1 MKKWK
6 YLKGCED
13 DFAGHNTA
21 YLVVKSGSTGE
32 IFYLSIDYAG
42 RIEVI
47 EGCGDVVI
55 AYREPITDEQD
66 LNDCIGA
73 PEADVRRGG
82 FIPNT
87 TSVGDL
93 SPEPSIMGVPL
104 RKINGAETVTY
115 PGIDAIITERE
126 PVADEDDL
134 NECIGIPVTDFGAVS
149 DVDELITERGS
160 RYGKFKDGAE
170 IMQELKDVMRE
181 VDGWHNLTPSQREA
195 LDMIQH
201 KIGRILNGDPTYDDS
216 WKDIAGYAT
225 LIVNELNGEI
235 K

>member
-1 MKKWK
+1 MSNWE
-6 YLKGCED
+6 YLKGCEK
-13 DFAGHNTA
+13 DFDGHKTA
-21 YLVVKSGSTGE
+21 SVVVKSGLTG
-32 IFYLSIDYAG
+32 IIYYLSHYYV
-42 RIEVI
+42 RKVSTI
-47 EGCGDVVI
+47 EGAGDIVI
-55 AYREPITDEQD
+55 AIRIPVNDEQD

-73 PEADVRRGG
+73 PEAD
-82 FIPNT
+82 
-87 TSVGDL
+87 
-93 SPEPSIMGVPL
+93 
-104 RKINGAETVTY
+104 A
-115 PGIDAIITERE
+115 TEQ
-126 PVADEDDL
+126 
-134 NECIGIPVTDFGAVS
+134 
-149 DVDELITERGS
+149 LITERGS

-170 IMQELKDVMRE
+170 IMQELKDVMRG

>member
-1 MKKWK
+1 MSNWE
-6 YLKGCED
+6 YLKGCEK
-13 DFAGHNTA
+13 DFDGHKTA
-21 YLVVKSGSTGE
+21 SVVVKSGLTG
-32 IFYLSIDYAG
+32 IIYYLSHHCVG
-42 RIEVI
+42 KVSTI
-47 EGCGDVVI
+47 EGAGDIVI
-55 AYREPITDEQD
+55 AIRIPVNDEQD

-73 PEADVRRGG
+73 PEAD
-82 FIPNT
+82 
-87 TSVGDL
+87 
-93 SPEPSIMGVPL
+93 
-104 RKINGAETVTY
+104 A
-115 PGIDAIITERE
+115 TEQ
-126 PVADEDDL
+126 
-134 NECIGIPVTDFGAVS
+134 
-149 DVDELITERGS
+149 LITERGS

>member
-1 MKKWK
+1 MTTR
-6 YLKGCED
+6 YRLLKGSACDFVGAPANARLAIRHRMDGRLAWCEKLETHATMWEPD
-13 DFAGHNTA
+13 KKNT
-21 YLVVKSGSTGE
+21 YFIGNKENWFLVG
-32 IFYLSIDYAG
+32 I
-42 RIEVI
+42 
-47 EGCGDVVI
+47 
-55 AYREPITDEQD
+55 REPVTDDEQD

-73 PEADVRRGG
+73 PEAD
-82 FIPNT
+82 
-87 TSVGDL
+87 
-93 SPEPSIMGVPL
+93 
-104 RKINGAETVTY
+104 A
-115 PGIDAIITERE
+115 TER
-126 PVADEDDL
+126 
-134 NECIGIPVTDFGAVS
+134 
-149 DVDELITERGS
+149 LITERGS

-170 IMQELKDVMRE
+170 IMQELKDAMRE

>member
-6 YLKGCED
+6 YRKGCEK
-13 DFAGHNTA
+13 DF
-21 YLVVKSGSTGE
+21 E
-32 IFYLSIDYAG
+32 
-42 RIEVI
+42 
-47 EGCGDVVI
+47 
-55 AYREPITDEQD
+55 
-66 LNDCIGA
+66 GA
-73 PEADVRRGG
+73 PEWATHCVWNDKGG
-82 FIPNT
+82 ESFCYWLNEDEKRIKFN
-87 TSVGDL
+87 GL
-93 SPEPSIMGVPL
+93 IMDWDGEYGY
-104 RKINGAETVTY
+104 RNYIKAQ
-115 PGIDAIITERE
+115 RE
-126 PVADEDDL
+126 PVTECTFQDGVVFDAPIGMPL
-134 NECIGIPVTDFGAVS
+134 NEFKCRQQSLNANDSDIRISGIPVSEFSAKA
-149 DVDELITERGS
+149 DVEVVKYDPTKVDIESLVAERGS

-170 IMQELKDVMRE
+170 IMQELKTVMRE

>member
-6 YLKGCED
+6 YRKGCEK
-13 DFAGHNTA
+13 DFDGHKTA
-21 YLVVKSGSTGE
+21 SVVVKSGLTG
-32 IFYLSIDYAG
+32 IIYYLSHYYVGKAST
-42 RIEVI
+42 I
-47 EGCGDVVI
+47 EGAGDIVI
-55 AYREPITDEQD
+55 AIRIPVNDEQD

-73 PEADVRRGG
+73 PEAD
-82 FIPNT
+82 
-87 TSVGDL
+87 
-93 SPEPSIMGVPL
+93 
-104 RKINGAETVTY
+104 A
-115 PGIDAIITERE
+115 TEQ
-126 PVADEDDL
+126 
-134 NECIGIPVTDFGAVS
+134 
-149 DVDELITERGS
+149 LITERGS

-181 VDGWHNLTPSQREA
+181 VDGWRNLTPSQREA

>member
-6 YLKGCED
+6 YRKGCEK
-13 DFAGHNTA
+13 DFDGHNSA
-21 YLVVKSGSTGE
+21 VLVVKSGHTGE
-32 IFYLSIDYAG
+32 TYCLDRCYAG
-42 RIEVI
+42 RISEI
-47 EGCGDVVI
+47 EALGDIVI
-55 AYREPITDEQD
+55 AYREPIADEQD
-66 LNDCIGA
+66 LNECIGA

-82 FIPNT
+82 FIPNA

-104 RKINGAETVTY
+104 RKIDGAETVTY
-115 PGIDAIITERE
+115 PGIDA
-126 PVADEDDL
+126 
-134 NECIGIPVTDFGAVS
+134 
-149 DVDELITERGS
+149 LITERGS

-181 VDGWHNLTPSQREA
+181 VDGWRDLTPSQREA

>member
-6 YLKGCED
+6 YRKGCEN
-13 DFAGHNTA
+13 DFDGHNSA
-21 YLVVKSGSTGE
+21 VLVVKSGHTGE
-32 IFYLSIDYAG
+32 TYCLDHYYAG
-42 RIEVI
+42 RISEI
-47 EGCGDVVI
+47 EALGDIVI

-73 PEADVRRGG
+73 PEAD
-82 FIPNT
+82 
-87 TSVGDL
+87 
-93 SPEPSIMGVPL
+93 
-104 RKINGAETVTY
+104 A
-115 PGIDAIITERE
+115 TEQ
-126 PVADEDDL
+126 
-134 NECIGIPVTDFGAVS
+134 
-149 DVDELITERGS
+149 LITARGS

-225 LIVNELNGEI
+225 LIVHELNGEI